1 MITRKQAVKFV
12 PGRHVATCRRPAGAL
27 IALGLSVTLGCAAGS
42 GGSGATWSGGQ
53 DGQVCNP
60 QTQATGCALHQGA
73 PSVMQCGAEGVWSS
87 HQACIAGESCRELPV
102 PGAAPGGPQ
111 LAAEC
116 FKLET
121 TNGGVANDSSALD
134 GGGASD
140 ASSQDSAPQKDTAP
154 PQDPAPPQDTA
165 PVLTTPLPKL
175 NLLDINPGSPHSGQT
190 YGLEPFAGRYIV
202 ALMGAGWCAS
212 CNAQADFME
221 KIKGDL
227 EKQGRDDFIMI
238 VINDQSAASASHKK
252 AMITCDYANMCPQKG
267 GNLSYPVLQGT
278 ASQGWKTFVD
288 GTGKTG
294 VKNDCFIYGKD
305 GALVFK
311 HVGKGTVNL
320 TQFDNEVRAALKP

>member
-1 MITRKQAVKFV
+1 
-12 PGRHVATCRRPAGAL
+12 
-27 IALGLSVTLGCAAGS
+27 
-42 GGSGATWSGGQ
+42 
-53 DGQVCNP
+53 
-60 QTQATGCALHQGA
+60 
-73 PSVMQCGAEGVWSS
+73 
-87 HQACIAGESCRELPV
+87 
-102 PGAAPGGPQ
+102 
-111 LAAEC
+111 
-116 FKLET
+116 
-121 TNGGVANDSSALD
+121 
-134 GGGASD
+134 
-140 ASSQDSAPQKDTAP
+140 
-154 PQDPAPPQDTA
+154 
-165 PVLTTPLPKL
+165 
-175 NLLDINPGSPHSGQT
+175 
-190 YGLEPFAGRYIV
+190 
-202 ALMGAGWCAS
+202 
-212 CNAQADFME
+212 ME